1 MMGTSNSVNVLCAN
15 KYNILLFATIG
26 TMVAFTTVFSIGGVF
41 FIILGLVA
49 EITMG
54 IGVVNR
60 IPVFFIGYDKRAD
73 SILDVNFK
81 KFIKIK

>member
-1 MMGTSNSVNVLCAN
+1 M
-15 KYNILLFATIG
+15 
-26 TMVAFTTVFSIGGVF
+26 IGGAMIGGAIGGAMCLIGAF
-41 FIILGLVA
+41 FIMGIVA

-54 IGVVNR
+54 VGALNR

-73 SILDVNFK
+73 STLDVNFK

>member
-1 MMGTSNSVNVLCAN
+1 M
-15 KYNILLFATIG
+15 
-26 TMVAFTTVFSIGGVF
+26 IGGAMISGAIGGAIGGAMCLIGAF
-41 FIILGLVA
+41 FIMGIVA

-54 IGVVNR
+54 VGALNR

-73 SILDVNFK
+73 STLDVNFK

>member
-1 MMGTSNSVNVLCAN
+1 MMGTSKSVNVLCAN

-26 TMVAFTTVFSIGGVF
+26 AMFSIAAF
-41 FIILGLVA
+41 FIMGLVA

-60 IPVFFIGYDKRAD
+60 IPVFFLEYDKRAI
-73 SILDVNFK
+73 SPLDVNFK
-81 KFIKIK
+81 KFISG

>member
-1 MMGTSNSVNVLCAN
+1 M
-15 KYNILLFATIG
+15 
-26 TMVAFTTVFSIGGVF
+26 IGGAMIGGAMISGAMISGAIGGAMCLIGAF
-41 FIILGLVA
+41 FIMGIVA

-60 IPVFFIGYDKRAD
+60 IPMFFLEYDKRAI
-73 SILDVNFK
+73 SPLDVNFK

>member
-1 MMGTSNSVNVLCAN
+1 M
-15 KYNILLFATIG
+15 F
-26 TMVAFTTVFSIGGVF
+26 AFTTVFSIGGVF

-54 IGVVNR
+54 IGVVNGGAV

-73 SILDVNFK
+73 STLDVNFK